1 MRRIL
6 VILLALAMLPVL
18 SFAQTRGG
26 GIYGAVVLADGSK
39 IPGVLITITGDKIGK
54 LTTVSSEQGN
64 FRFISLPPGTYELKF
79 ELEGF
84 KTVIRKG
91 IEVRLGGTATL
102 NILMETT
109 TLKEEVIVTE
119 KVGAI
124 DTRNTQIGVN
134 VTKEMVNTLP
144 TARNPWTILSTLPGI
159 QVDRLDIG
167 GADSGQQSNFLAGG
181 GDSDDTTWAVDGA
194 TITDPSAIGSA
205 PAYLNSNSYD
215 EVQVT
220 MGATDITAMT
230 GGIQLNFV
238 SKAAGNK
245 LTGDFHLYVEQ
256 DVWEMHQDPTEYM
269 VDNGLIVPGIDRLYM
284 YGVNL
289 GGPVIKDKVWWFGSW
304 AIQDIHKRTEAALE
318 DATWLISGYGKLNF
332 QLGNTSGDFH
342 LSYDDKQKFGRTS
355 LGPGSHNVGS
365 LWDQVTPGYLYY
377 GGLSHTFGNL
387 MINVKGVKTDGGF
400 SLNPRGAEFT
410 TGEDRWALTGNDMI
424 FTITPTFRIE
434 DASWGLKTDRNSVN
448 LSADGN
454 YFLEGALGGDHEIK
468 FGVDYYT
475 ADTKSQWV
483 APHQRVG
490 YVYRD
495 DPASNYL
502 KIQSDY
508 NADMNFN
515 RISAYVQDTVTW
527 GKLTANIGLRYD
539 KEKGKVNPGFVSP
552 GFYWYEP
559 GSPHH
564 GEQLFTNL
572 IPSLEITGG
581 GFTPPASWSL
591 LSPRV
596 SFSYDI
602 TGDGKNVVKLS
613 VARYMSQ
620 SGNNIAAN
628 YIPYRYGYAN
638 WNDANGDEN
647 PQFDE
652 LGDLFYSAPYEQV
665 DNATGLNRVTYA
677 SDYNTPLL
685 DELVVAFEKALTD
698 DISVGLTGFLKKK
711 HKIYQGPNSQG
722 RIRQYSKGM
731 MADGSIETQGNYE
744 VVPFDVGGTTVNVYS
759 QIETP
764 TGNEFYNLDN
774 SYLLYKA
781 IQFEFNKKLSNKWM
795 ANFSF
800 TYQDWK
806 HHFDQSDLVD
816 LTNFDFFN
824 EGDVAPNTEGS
835 GLTDVFLGSDWLVK
849 FTGMYQ
855 LPWDLTLTGFFQAK
869 QGGAQPLRRQGQ
881 FGQGALFVYRAGQ
894 KLGDERLPTLW
905 MLNLGLEKTLRLGD
919 AVTATL
925 VIDWYNVTN
934 RQTVLKRN
942 ITIGADAPGEEQPV
956 MWMGPGVFQF
966 GVRVNF

>member
-6 VILLALAMLPVL
+6 VILLAVAMLPVL
-18 SFAQTRGG
+18 SFAQATGG
-26 GIYGAVVLADGSK
+26 DIYGTVVLADGSK
-39 IPGVLITITGDKIGK
+39 IPGVLITVTGDKIGSK
-54 LTTVSSEQGN
+54 TTISSEKGN
-64 FRFISLPPGTYELKF
+64 FRFISLPPGDYELRF

-84 KTVIRKG
+84 KTVIRKNV
-91 IEVRLGGTATL
+91 ELALGSSVTL

-109 TLKEEVIVTE
+109 TLKEEVVVTE

-124 DTRNTQIGVN
+124 DTRKANIGVN

-144 TARNPWTILSTLPGI
+144 TARNPWTILSTLPGVM
-159 QVDRLDIG
+159 VDRIDIG

-181 GDSDDTTWAVDGA
+181 GDSDDTSWAVDGA

-220 MGATDITAMT
+220 MGAADISAMT

-256 DVWEMHQDPTEYM
+256 NSWEMSQTPTAYM
-269 VDNGLIVPGIDRLYM
+269 EQAGLVIPGIERLYM
-284 YGVNL
+284 YGINL
-289 GGPVIKDKVWWFGSW
+289 GGPVIKDKLWWFGSW
-304 AIQDIHKRTEAALE
+304 AVQDIHKRTEAALE
-318 DATWLISGYGKLNF
+318 DATWLISGYAKLNF

-355 LGPGSHNVGS
+355 LGPSSHNVGS

-377 GGLSHTFGNL
+377 GGLSHTMGNL
-387 MINVKGVKTDGGF
+387 MLNLKAVRTDGGF
-400 SLNPRGAEFT
+400 SLDPRGADFST
-410 TGEDRWALTGNDMI
+410 DDRWALIGNDMI
-424 FTITPTFRIE
+424 FTITPSFRIE
-434 DASWGLKTDRNSVN
+434 DSSWGLKTDRNSLNVS
-448 LSADGN
+448 LDGN

-468 FGVDYYT
+468 FGVDYYS
-475 ADTKSQWV
+475 ADTASQWV
-483 APHQRVG
+483 APHQRIG

-495 DPASNYL
+495 APQYNYL

-508 NADMNFN
+508 VGDLNFN
-515 RISAYVQDTVTW
+515 RISAYVQDTITW

-552 GFYWYEP
+552 NFYWYEP

-564 GEQLFTNL
+564 GEIMFED
-572 IPSLEITGG
+572 IIGPIEITGG
-581 GFTPPASWSL
+581 GFTPDASWSL
-591 LSPRV
+591 ISPRV
-596 SFSYDI
+596 SLSYDI
-602 TGDGKNVVKLS
+602 TGDGKNVVKFS
-613 VARYMSQ
+613 AARYMSQ
-620 SGNNIAAN
+620 SGNNIAGN
-628 YIPYRYGYAN
+628 YIPYRYAYAE
-638 WNDANGDEN
+638 WNDVNGDEN
-647 PQFDE
+647 PQYNEVGGLTWYD
-652 LGDLFYSAPYEQV
+652 PYLQV
-665 DNATGLNRVTYA
+665 DNASGLNRLTYS

-698 DISVGLTGFLKKK
+698 DISVSLTGFLKKK
-711 HKIYQGPNSQG
+711 HQIYQGPNDRG

-731 MADGSIETQGNYE
+731 MADGSIETQANYE

-759 QIETP
+759 QLETP
-764 TGNEFYNLDN
+764 IGNYYYNLEK

-781 IQFEFNKKLSNKWM
+781 IQFELNKKLSNKWM
-795 ANFSF
+795 ANFNF

-806 HHFDQSDLVD
+806 NHLNQSDLVD
-816 LTNFDFFN
+816 LTNLDFFN
-824 EGDVAPNTEGS
+824 GGDVAPNTEGS
-835 GLTDVFLGSDWLVK
+835 GLTDVFLGSDWMVK

-855 LPWDLTLTGFFQAK
+855 LPWDLTLSAFFQAK
-869 QGGAQPLRRQGQ
+869 QGGPQPLRRRGQ
-881 FGQGALFVYRAGQ
+881 FGQGALYVYRDGY

-905 MLNLGLEKTLRLGD
+905 MLNLGLEKTLKLGD

-925 VIDWYNVTN
+925 VLDWYNVTN
-934 RQTVLKRN
+934 NQIELKRN
-942 ITIGADAPGEEQPV
+942 ITIGADSPGEDQPI